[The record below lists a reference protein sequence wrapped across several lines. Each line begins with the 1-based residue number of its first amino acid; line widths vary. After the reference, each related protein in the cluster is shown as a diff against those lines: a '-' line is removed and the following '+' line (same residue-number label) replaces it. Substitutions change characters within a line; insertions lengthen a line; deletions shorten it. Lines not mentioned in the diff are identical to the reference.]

1 MTRLLT
7 LFKLLD
13 REPGGS
19 WQAERECPSE
29 EQSSFLVASKHLS
42 RCKDRLWLP
51 FADLPTMWL
60 YVPRFTSFPSSSFS
74 LTRSQPVLA
83 TLQRDTLYS
92 RSLFKYAGSGVRV
105 WGVCFQRIQ
114 IVLMK
119 TNTFCLKTSRILS
132 FSRSKCQSFLIW
144 GTVRRFNSSVSSYFR
159 DLGFF
164 LHVRRTMPF
173 VQDYCGSE
181 GWRPALELAAN
192 IQLPYFSFFFHE
204 YLLNLEIINWV
215 CKLCQLKNHHLTQH

>member
-1 MTRLLT
+1 
-7 LFKLLD
+7 
-13 REPGGS
+13 
-19 WQAERECPSE
+19 
-29 EQSSFLVASKHLS
+29 
-42 RCKDRLWLP
+42 
-51 FADLPTMWL
+51 MWL

-74 LTRSQPVLA
+74 LIRSQPVLA

-92 RSLFKYAGSGVRV
+92 RSIFKYAGSGVRV

-173 VQDYCGSE
+173 MQDYCGSE
-181 GWRPALELAAN
+181 GWRPALELVAN
-192 IQLPYFSFFFHE
+192 IQLPSFSFFFHE

-215 CKLCQLKNHHLTQH
+215 CKLCQLKKCNLT